1 MKNTARNFF
10 QVTQGCTGH
19 HRTLMLGPQN
29 QMSKGK
35 KKNVNGKKNSKIKL
49 STKKNSRS
57 AFLNCNKE
65 GFEKTV

>member
-1 MKNTARNFF
+1 
-10 QVTQGCTGH
+10 
-19 HRTLMLGPQN
+19 MLGPQN
-29 QMSKGK
+29 QMNKGK

>member
-1 MKNTARNFF
+1 
-10 QVTQGCTGH
+10 
-19 HRTLMLGPQN
+19 MLGPQN